1 MFIMLFTFIN
11 IYIYIYIY
19 INTSNT
25 STSNTIKQHHIPQ
38 LFRLFRPETCR
49 PSQTIVYYLGL
60 FMAHSLVQHIL
71 RLPHGCTQLWPQTFE
86 DCCGQSRIFSCP
98 TSIGELPSRSCTRNT
113 HTCDLWSSTLCLAKA
128 AVL

>member
-1 MFIMLFTFIN
+1 M
-11 IYIYIYIY
+11 YQ
-19 INTSNT
+19 NTSNT

-49 PSQTIVYYLGL
+49 PSQMVVQYFAL
-60 FMAHSLVQHIL
+60 FVAHSLVQHIL
-71 RLPHGCTQLWPQTFE
+71 LLPGGCTKLWPPTC
-86 DCCGQSRIFSCP
+86 DTCCGKSRIFSCP